1 MDPLFLPLLIIAALA
16 LPLIMNVRRQ
26 KRAMAEAQA
35 LQSSLADGDR
45 VVTTSGL
52 YGTVVGTADEATI
65 DLEIAPGVRTRWL
78 RAAIRERATE
88 SAGIPARP
96 GAPLAEDGAKA
107 DNS

>member
-26 KRAMAEAQA
+26 KRAMAEAQQ

-88 SAGIPARP
+88 GAGILARP
-96 GAPLAEDGAKA
+96 SAPLAEDGAKA

>member
-26 KRAMAEAQA
+26 KRSMAEAQA

-52 YGTVVGTADEATI
+52 YGTVVGTADDTAI

-88 SAGIPARP
+88 SGGIPARP
-96 GAPLAEDGAKA
+96 SAPLAEDGAKA